1 MRAEQPEAEAAVRAE
16 QREAE
21 AAVRAEQP
29 RVVAAPAAMPPLAK
43 AEWLLVFQAE
53 APQAAVKKAQAVGQ
67 VAALV
72 VEKVELRA
80 VPDVAKRVRY

>member
-1 MRAEQPEAEAAVRAE
+1 MAVAVVRAE
-16 QREAE
+16 RPEAV

-29 RVVAAPAAMPPLAK
+29 RVVAAPAAMPPLAA

-53 APQAAVKKAQAVGQ
+53 APQAALKKAQAVGQ
-67 VAALV
+67 VAAVV

-80 VPDVAKRVRY
+80 VPDVAQRVQY